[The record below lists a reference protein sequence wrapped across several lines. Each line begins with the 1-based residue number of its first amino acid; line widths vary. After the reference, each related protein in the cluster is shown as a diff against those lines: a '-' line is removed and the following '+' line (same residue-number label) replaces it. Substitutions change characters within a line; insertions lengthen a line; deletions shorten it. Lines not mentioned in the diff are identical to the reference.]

1 MAPSPTQAESPG
13 FRVPCRKGVIE
24 TPGHPHPCWPHGCW
38 RAGPDVLEHPHG
50 GCGLYRLALLLVSHR
65 RTDPGLAGIAGA
77 LLSPPSQN
85 PKGFPMTYTDSLSL
99 ATQRALDWSG
109 QTED

>member
-1 MAPSPTQAESPG
+1 MVPSPTQAESPG

-24 TPGHPHPCWPHGCW
+24 TPGHPHPCW
-38 RAGPDVLEHPHG
+38 PHG